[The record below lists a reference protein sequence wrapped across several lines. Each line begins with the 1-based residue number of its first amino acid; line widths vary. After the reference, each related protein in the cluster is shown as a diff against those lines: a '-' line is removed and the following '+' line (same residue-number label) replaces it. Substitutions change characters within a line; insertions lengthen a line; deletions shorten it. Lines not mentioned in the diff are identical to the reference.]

1 MVVRS
6 TAFRRKFVSPSLVLP
21 KAGYK
26 LRPEGGTT
34 SAMSVHWSEALFLSA
49 TLSLLFVFVYG
60 LSNAVAAGRSDLG
73 MWFFAWELR
82 IPFVPALIL
91 PYMSIDLFFVGSFF
105 LCEDR
110 IELRA
115 HARRIAVAILAAGS
129 VFLVFP
135 LTTGYPRPEVSGW
148 TGWLFEF
155 LWSFDKPHNLAPSL
169 HVALASLLWPL
180 YARQRRSA
188 RCQLAIRPPRTHD
201 LLRWFVHG
209 WFLLMVASPLF
220 TWQHHLL
227 DVATGAML
235 GQVCVFAF
243 PESREPA
250 LVRSAAANFRVAR
263 LYAIGA
269 AMFAALAIGPGSRLA
284 FALGFWLLLWP
295 AVSLALI
302 ATAYVRGS
310 STVFRKKDGRLPI
323 STRVVL
329 GPYLLGA
336 VLSRLVYR
344 RHGVPW
350 IEAAPRVFSGRLL
363 TKREALAICAMG
375 ITGVLDMTAEYSET
389 RAFQEI
395 EYLNVPVLDLTRP
408 SREQLDAAIAFIMK
422 HARRGGVYVHCA
434 LGVSRSASV
443 AAAYLASLQPEQ
455 VGRFHDR
462 VKGECLTLNSS

>member
-1 MVVRS
+1 
-6 TAFRRKFVSPSLVLP
+6 VLP

-26 LRPEGGTT
+26 LPPEGGTT
-34 SAMSVHWSEALFLSA
+34 TAISVRWSEALLLSA

-60 LSNAVAAGRSDLG
+60 LSNSVAAGRADVG
-73 MWFFAWELR
+73 TWFFAWELR

-91 PYMSIDLFFVGSFF
+91 PYMSIDLFFVASFF

-110 IELRA
+110 IELRV

-169 HVALASLLWPL
+169 HVALALLLWPL
-180 YARQRRSA
+180 YARHTSGR
-188 RCQLAIRPPRTHD
+188 
-201 LLRWFVHG
+201 LRWLVHG

-220 TWQHHLL
+220 TWQHHVL

-243 PESREPA
+243 PESRGRA
-250 LVRSAAANFRVAR
+250 LTRSAATNFRVAR
-263 LYAIGA
+263 LYAAGS
-269 AMFAALAIGPGSRLA
+269 ALLA
-284 FALGFWLLLWP
+284 FLALELGNCCWLLLWP

-302 ATAYVRGS
+302 ATAYVRGNS
-310 STVFRKKDGRLPI
+310 HIFRKTNGRLPT

-329 GPYLLGA
+329 GPYLCGA
-336 VLSRLVYR
+336 EVSRLIYR

-350 IEAAPRVFSGRLL
+350 IEPAPGVFCGRLL
-363 TKREALAICAMG
+363 TQREALAMRAMG

-408 SREQLDAAIAFIMK
+408 SREQLDAAVAFISK
-422 HARRGGVYVHCA
+422 HAGRGGVYVHCA
-434 LGVSRSASV
+434 LGVSRSAAV
-443 AAAYLASLQPEQ
+443 AKAYTASQ
-455 VGRFHDR
+455 FR
-462 VKGECLTLNSS
+462 VQASALRIGISSLKAEL